1 MNVILESKLINVQ
14 NTKQPLS
21 DRKQIEMPKKGINSV
36 ASSNCKLS
44 SLSPKRAN
52 EFNNKSLLSQP
63 NPEDLI
69 SWLASDNSFVMYF

>member
-44 SLSPKRAN
+44 SLSPKKTVEGFIGGLFCTMIWGYAVRN
-52 EFNNKSLLSQP
+52 LK
-63 NPEDLI
+63 
-69 SWLASDNSFVMYF
+69 